1 LKKKR
6 KKKKMPARPLRPGL
20 LAMQTLFIFLLLSHV
35 WEDVVS
41 RSKSRMYLRVLDV
54 MRNAERRREKEKKK
68 GEKREKNQPHKN
80 TRPREIKR
88 EIKQPPPPIKNQFED
103 DDERD

>member
-1 LKKKR
+1 
-6 KKKKMPARPLRPGL
+6 MW
-20 LAMQTLFIFLLLSHV
+20 
-35 WEDVVS
+35 WETQS
-41 RSKSRMYLRVLDV
+41 
-54 MRNAERRREKEKKK
+54 EEREKEKKK